1 MTSRFCGAHVLCVAT
16 LVAAPIAAQPSRAQ
30 LHSRLQAILAA
41 AHADSAFPGA
51 IAVIGQRSGVLT
63 SVTAGRIDWERGAAA
78 PNMETVWDLASLT
91 KVVGTTSA
99 VMQLVERGRI
109 VLDAPIGR
117 YLPEWTG
124 AGDSAVTV
132 RRLLTH
138 SAGLPSWRALYK
150 EATSP
155 DDARAIALGTA
166 ADTAPGAR
174 TLYSDLDF
182 IFLGLIVERV
192 SGQPLD
198 RYLDTNVFGP
208 IGMTSTRFRPPAE
221 WRARIA
227 PTEID
232 PWRQRHLRGEVH
244 DENAYSLGGVSGHA
258 GLFSSAADLTRF
270 AQAYLRWGRTASA
283 RVWDS
288 TTVTQFITSQ
298 SNPAPRRALGW
309 EVPTGGNSAG
319 TRLRNADQAFGHTGF
334 TGTSLWISPK
344 DDLFI
349 LLLTNRVNPT
359 RENRR
364 IGAVRVAVA
373 DAVMA
378 WRRGPER
385 PAAGGSREARDRA
398 LKARGSGAM
407 IQR

>member
-1 MTSRFCGAHVLCVAT
+1 
-16 LVAAPIAAQPSRAQ
+16 
-30 LHSRLQAILAA
+30 
-41 AHADSAFPGA
+41 
-51 IAVIGQRSGVLT
+51 
-63 SVTAGRIDWERGAAA
+63 
-78 PNMETVWDLASLT
+78 
-91 KVVGTTSA
+91 
-99 VMQLVERGRI
+99 MQLVGAGRMG
-109 VLDAPIGR
+109 LNAPVGR
-117 YLPEWTG
+117 YLPDWKG
-124 AGDSAVTV
+124 AADSAVTV

-138 SAGLPSWRALYK
+138 SGGLPAWRALYK
-150 EATSP
+150 EATSA
-155 DDARAIALGTA
+155 DDARAIALATMP
-166 ADTAPGAR
+166 DTAPGVR

-192 SGQPLD
+192 SGQSLD
-198 RYLDTNVFGP
+198 RYLDANVFGP
-208 IGMTSTRFRPPAE
+208 LGMTSTRFRPPAE

-227 PTEID
+227 PTEVD

-244 DENAYSLGGVSGHA
+244 DENAFSLGGVSGHA

-270 AQAYLRWGRTASA
+270 AQSYLRWGRTPTG

-288 TTVTQFITSQ
+288 TTVAQFITPQ
-298 SNPAPRRALGW
+298 ANPAPKRALGW

-319 TRLRNADQAFGHTGF
+319 TRLSVSDQAFGHTGF
-334 TGTSLWISPK
+334 TGTSLWVAPGE
-344 DDLFI
+344 DLFI

-378 WRRGPER
+378 WQRGTGQPGGGR
-385 PAAGGSREARDRA
+385 ANAGGRA

-407 IQR
+407 IGR